1 MGLLDILF
9 GGGAKAAAQ
18 LKALYENGA
27 VIVDVRTAEEFNAGH
42 IKGSINIPL
51 QVLTQK
57 VAELKKKN
65 KPVITVCRSGNRS
78 GMAIGVLKQAGIEAY
93 NGGPWN
99 SLERQIA

>member
-1 MGLLDILF
+1 MGILDMLF

-27 VIVDVRTAEEFNAGH
+27 VIVDVRTPEEYQSGS

-51 QVLTQK
+51 HVLPQK
-57 VAELKKKN
+57 AAELKKKN
-65 KPVITVCRSGNRS
+65 KPVITVCRSGSRS
-78 GMAIGVLKQAGIEAY
+78 GMAIGVLRQAGIEAY